1 MCKREYTALSQI
13 PIRGFSTN
21 IEKIVIRILIGQ
33 WRPLF
38 LGCWRKTGFL
48 FYIFFAPPKK
58 LFQQIKK
65 VKKKVIFFFKASP
78 PPPSPLS
85 VTAIKKIYI
94 YFFLRLPLEGGDF
107 TQPPFLLDMSNY
119 PLRIFFLFFFLSKMK
134 HFFWI
139 VWCIPFRYIPY
150 SVISFWIS
158 IVSLSFI

>member
-65 VKKKVIFFFKASP
+65 VKKKLFFSLRQALP
-78 PPPSPLS
+78 PPPLLVSLQLRKYIYIFFAASLRGWGFYPAALFIGHVQLS
-85 VTAIKKIYI
+85 VK
-94 YFFLRLPLEGGDF
+94 
-107 TQPPFLLDMSNY
+107 N
-119 PLRIFFLFFFLSKMK
+119 IFSFLFLVENETLLLNCMM
-134 HFFWI
+134 
-139 VWCIPFRYIPY
+139 YT
-150 SVISFWIS
+150 IS
-158 IVSLSFI
+158 I